1 MIGVT
6 AHEADLPWVS
16 EFFELFKT
24 PWEPAV
30 PGKRYRVLLTNRPAA
45 DAPDADLAFV
55 YAAGELPLDRRLG
68 VTVNAA
74 PAASGVDWKGETIPL
89 YGRAVAF
96 GGECEWS
103 LRQADGTPV
112 GYRHTC
118 GARTIYRFGYDLF
131 FETASLLT
139 EGQPKSNAPA
149 PTLELHID
157 IIRQCLRQARVPFV
171 EIPPRPYGHAFVC
184 CLTHDVDFFGVRR
197 HAVDTTL
204 AGFVGRATAGTTLDV
219 IRRRRPI
226 DEAVRNWRAAAT
238 LPLVFLGAARD
249 FWQPFDDYRRV
260 DRDRRSTFFLIPFK
274 GRPGIGPDGQSRRLR
289 AAPYGVHEIRRDIEA
304 HTSPATEFAV
314 HGIDAWRDAQ
324 TGAAER
330 QELTR
335 VTGCEQPGIR
345 MHWLYFSATSPRT
358 LEDAGFGYDST
369 WGFNDAVGF
378 RAGTAQ
384 AFRLSGTKRLLE
396 LPLTI
401 MDTALFY
408 PDRMALTREQ
418 AVERCRE
425 LIQQLRRFGG
435 SLVVNWHDRSLAPER
450 QWTRPY
456 QALLN
461 ELDANNVWYAK
472 AGEAVDWFRWRR
484 EIRFAVESASRVRVD
499 APAAPAGLPGA
510 PLVVH
515 RPAAADMR
523 AEDMLFAGGSRTID
537 A

>member
-1 MIGVT
+1 
-6 AHEADLPWVS
+6 
-16 EFFELFKT
+16 
-24 PWEPAV
+24 
-30 PGKRYRVLLTNRPAA
+30 
-45 DAPDADLAFV
+45 
-55 YAAGELPLDRRLG
+55 
-68 VTVNAA
+68 
-74 PAASGVDWKGETIPL
+74 
-89 YGRAVAF
+89 
-96 GGECEWS
+96 
-103 LRQADGTPV
+103 
-112 GYRHTC
+112 
-118 GARTIYRFGYDLF
+118 
-131 FETASLLT
+131 
-139 EGQPKSNAPA
+139 
-149 PTLELHID
+149 
-157 IIRQCLRQARVPFV
+157 
-171 EIPPRPYGHAFVC
+171 
-184 CLTHDVDFFGVRR
+184 
-197 HAVDTTL
+197 
-204 AGFVGRATAGTTLDV
+204 
-219 IRRRRPI
+219 
-226 DEAVRNWRAAAT
+226 
-238 LPLVFLGAARD
+238 
-249 FWQPFDDYRRV
+249 
-260 DRDRRSTFFLIPFK
+260 
-274 GRPGIGPDGQSRRLR
+274 
-289 AAPYGVHEIRRDIEA
+289 
-304 HTSPATEFAV
+304 V

>member
-6 AHEADLPWVS
+6 THEADLPWVS

-24 PWEPAV
+24 PWELAI
-30 PGKRYRVLLTNRPAA
+30 PGKRYRVSLINGPAA
-45 DAPDADLAFV
+45 AAPDADLTFV
-55 YAAGELPLDRRLG
+55 YAAGDVPLDRRLG

-74 PAASGVDWKGETIPL
+74 PAASGVQWKGETIPI
-89 YGRAVAF
+89 YGRAVGF

-103 LRQADGTPV
+103 LRQADGNPV

-139 EGQPKSNAPA
+139 KGQPKSNAPA

-171 EIPPRPYGHAFVC
+171 EIPPRPYGRSFVC

-238 LPLVFLGAARD
+238 LPLVFLGGARD

-260 DRDRRSTFFLIPFK
+260 DRDRPSTFFLIPFK

-304 HTSPATEFAV
+304 HSSPATEFAV
-314 HGIDAWRDAQ
+314 HGIDAWRDAE

-335 VTGCEQPGIR
+335 VTGREKPGIR
-345 MHWLYFSATSPRT
+345 MHWLYFSTTSPRT

-384 AFRLSGTKRLLE
+384 AFRLPGTKQLLE

-408 PDRMALTREQ
+408 PDRMGLTREE
-418 AVERCRE
+418 AFERCGG
-425 LIQQLRRFGG
+425 LIQQVRRFGG

-450 QWTRPY
+450 QWTTRSR
-456 QALLN
+456 
-461 ELDANNVWYAK
+461 
-472 AGEAVDWFRWRR
+472 EASS
-484 EIRFAVESASRVRVD
+484 SA
-499 APAAPAGLPGA
+499 
-510 PLVVH
+510 
-515 RPAAADMR
+515 
-523 AEDMLFAGGSRTID
+523 
-537 A
+537 